1 MRGRRSLLL
10 DSYPSA
16 PSNWASSERVRSA
29 DSVGALGLPSIFLSA
44 ALGRCQVLAGLVRLL
59 VAETITWPDSASAG
73 RPRDAEARAA
83 RAVPDTGSGGGP
95 RRTGAASAL
104 SSHRAATPGARTR
117 TWASQPSADL
127 LCNASGA
134 GLLSSRVKVLPYP
147 LIGRPGLAPLRLETR
162 TGTFPAARGQAK
174 GPEMAGNSRSARFGA
189 LHLSPRQKTQA
200 LVLQDFRSRRSDSNR
215 GPLHYERT
223 TSEGHAST
231 RGHARARSCCRSGAF
246 TLTSSGRA
254 CLPAP

>member
-1 MRGRRSLLL
+1 MRGRRSLLP

-16 PSNWASSERVRSA
+16 SSSWASSERVHSA
-29 DSVGALGLPSIFLSA
+29 DSVGVKGLPSHPAHFLSA

-174 GPEMAGNSRSARFGA
+174 GPEMAGKQQISAVW
-189 LHLSPRQKTQA
+189 S
-200 LVLQDFRSRRSDSNR
+200 
-215 GPLHYERT
+215 
-223 TSEGHAST
+223 TSFVS
-231 RGHARARSCCRSGAF
+231 
-246 TLTSSGRA
+246 
-254 CLPAP
+254 